1 LPAVKRPL
9 TAALAAACL
18 CAVVFAVPALGGPTI
33 STVAKKAA
41 RALKLAR
48 GADTRSKKALALSQR
63 TAARIAPGTNG
74 TSGTP
79 GSTGGSGATG
89 PAGPAGPAGPNGT
102 SGSPG
107 SAGSTGPAGP
117 QGPPGPSGAQR
128 IDFRAAAGTGATK
141 IFDFGGLVLTA
152 SCDPG
157 PNLSVSASSTVANSE
172 LHISGDRILP
182 GGGTTV
188 TPVYLDNDHL
198 GPASPPVSFPPGNFQ
213 GTFSYSTPAGVV
225 VTGTVAAEQTAFNG
239 QTDCWFGGW
248 ALHNP
253 A

>member
-1 LPAVKRPL
+1 
-9 TAALAAACL
+9 
-18 CAVVFAVPALGGPTI
+18 LGGSPTL
-33 STVAKKAA
+33 SKVAKKAA
-41 RALKLAR
+41 QALKLAR

-63 TAARIAPGTNG
+63 TAGRIAPGTNG

-79 GSTGGSGATG
+79 GG
-89 PAGPAGPAGPNGT
+89 NGT
-102 SGSPG
+102 
-107 SAGSTGPAGP
+107 TGPAGP
-117 QGPPGPSGAQR
+117 QGPAGPAGAR
-128 IDFRAAAGTGATK
+128 KIDFRAAAGTGATK
-141 IFDFGGLVLTA
+141 VLDFGGLVLTA

-157 PNLSVSASSTVANSE
+157 PNLSVTASSTVANSE

-198 GPASPPVSFPPGNFQ
+198 GPGSPPVSFPPGNFQ
-213 GTFSYSTPAGVV
+213 GTFTYSTPVGVV

-239 QTDCWFGGW
+239 QTACWFGGW
-248 ALHNP
+248 AVHDP